1 VTGVRADTPD
11 GPIEIRADLTVG
23 CDGRHSAVRV
33 CSGLAVEDLGA
44 PMDALW
50 FWLPKRP
57 DDPIKTT
64 SSLEAG
70 RSIVLMDRVDY
81 WQCALMI
88 LKGSLDET
96 RRAGLPALRAEVAH
110 LVPAFADRVDTLAD
124 WDQIKLLNIAVNRLK
139 RWYRPGLLCIGDAAH
154 AMSPLLGVGLGLAV
168 QDAVAAANIL
178 WQPLAMGSLR
188 EADLA
193 RVQKRREFPT
203 RFTQGIQ
210 VQLHKSIE
218 RALQMSGGQAL
229 EAPMS
234 VRLLAALPVL
244 RRLPAR
250 LVGMG
255 VRPEHVRSPQ
265 LHALAVH

>member
-1 VTGVRADTPD
+1 
-11 GPIEIRADLTVG
+11 VG
-23 CDGRHSAVRV
+23 CDGRHSAVRT
-33 CSGLAVEDLGA
+33 CSGLPVEDLGA

-70 RSIVLMDRVDY
+70 RSIVLMDRGDY

-88 LKGSLDET
+88 LKGSIDET
-96 RRAGLPALRAEVAH
+96 RRAGLPALQAEVAH
-110 LVPAFADRVDTLAD
+110 LVPTFADRVDTLAD
-124 WDQIKLLNIAVNRLK
+124 WEQIKVLNIAVNRLK

-178 WQPLAMGSLR
+178 WQPLATGSLR

-265 LHALAVH
+265 LHALAAH